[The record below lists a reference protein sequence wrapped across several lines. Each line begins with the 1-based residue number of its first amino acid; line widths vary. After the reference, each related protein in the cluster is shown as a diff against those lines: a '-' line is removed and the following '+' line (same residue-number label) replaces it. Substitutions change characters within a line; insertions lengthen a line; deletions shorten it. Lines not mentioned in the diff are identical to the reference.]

1 MLMITTTMGMLY
13 WIHGNTSHLG
23 PAVSLVLV
31 LVVRASGLE
40 KRLVKSSTSSNKS
53 HHGSTVPIKV
63 CVCVC
68 VLFWSKEKK
77 KESIHTR
84 VRTSWIQR
92 AYEETS
98 SWCPRCER

>member
-68 VLFWSKEKK
+68 VCRFGVKK
-77 KESIHTR
+77 KKVDTYQGTDFLDPEGIR
-84 VRTSWIQR
+84 RDVILV
-92 AYEETS
+92 S
-98 SWCPRCER
+98 SL